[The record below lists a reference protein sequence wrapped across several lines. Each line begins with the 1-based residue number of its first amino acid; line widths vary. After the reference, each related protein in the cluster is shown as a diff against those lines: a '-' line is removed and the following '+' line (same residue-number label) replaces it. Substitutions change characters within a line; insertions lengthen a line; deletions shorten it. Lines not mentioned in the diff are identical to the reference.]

1 MDPEDLMFEVT
12 FNLNKYRFYFTISKK
27 NVKGIAA

>member
-1 MDPEDLMFEVT
+1 MDLEDQMFEVT

-27 NVKGIAA
+27 NVK